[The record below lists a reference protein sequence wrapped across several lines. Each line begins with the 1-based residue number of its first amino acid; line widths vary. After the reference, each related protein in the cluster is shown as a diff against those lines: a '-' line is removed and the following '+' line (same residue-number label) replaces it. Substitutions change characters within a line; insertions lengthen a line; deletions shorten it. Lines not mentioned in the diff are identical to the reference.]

1 MLKVWRED
9 RAATSRRAVM
19 IHKLFSAVL
28 VLMLSIGAAN
38 ADDRDKSATD
48 ATFKSL
54 DRDTDQR
61 LSKTEAAGDKML
73 TEHFAAVDADSD
85 GYLTKREYS
94 AHMKS
99 MKSDAPKKD
108 Y

>member
-1 MLKVWRED
+1 MTQRLIAV
-9 RAATSRRAVM
+9 AVATV
-19 IHKLFSAVL
+19 
-28 VLMLSIGAAN
+28 LSIGLAM
-38 ADDRDKSATD
+38 ADDKSMKSTD

-73 TEHFAAVDADSD
+73 TEHFSAVDADSD
-85 GYLTKREYS
+85 GYLSKGEVT
-94 AHMKS
+94 AHVKDMEASK
-99 MKSDAPKKD
+99 AKKD

>member
-1 MLKVWRED
+1 MTHRFIAV
-9 RAATSRRAVM
+9 AVATV
-19 IHKLFSAVL
+19 
-28 VLMLSIGAAN
+28 LSIGVAM
-38 ADDRDKSATD
+38 ADDDKSMKSTD

-73 TEHFAAVDADSD
+73 TEHFAAVDADRD
-85 GYLTKREYS
+85 GYLSKSEVT
-94 AHMKS
+94 AHMKEMES
-99 MKSDAPKKD
+99 SKPKKD

>member
-1 MLKVWRED
+1 MTQRLTALAV
-9 RAATSRRAVM
+9 AAV
-19 IHKLFSAVL
+19 
-28 VLMLSIGAAN
+28 LSIGFAVAE
-38 ADDRDKSATD
+38 DDTSMKSAD

-73 TEHFAAVDADSD
+73 TEHFAVVDADRD
-85 GYLTKREYS
+85 GYLSKTEVTTHIKEMEAS
-94 AHMKS
+94 K
-99 MKSDAPKKD
+99 PKKD

>member
-1 MLKVWRED
+1 MTQRLIAV
-9 RAATSRRAVM
+9 AVATV
-19 IHKLFSAVL
+19 
-28 VLMLSIGAAN
+28 LSIGLTV
-38 ADDRDKSATD
+38 ADDDKSMKSTD

-73 TEHFAAVDADSD
+73 TEHFAVVDADRD
-85 GYLTKREYS
+85 GYLSKGEVT
-94 AHMKS
+94 AHVKDMESSK
-99 MKSDAPKKD
+99 PKKD

>member
-1 MLKVWRED
+1 MMQRLIAV
-9 RAATSRRAVM
+9 AVATV
-19 IHKLFSAVL
+19 
-28 VLMLSIGAAN
+28 LSIGLAV
-38 ADDRDKSATD
+38 ADDDKSKSTD

-73 TEHFAAVDADSD
+73 SEHFAAVDVDRD
-85 GYLTKREYS
+85 GYLS
-94 AHMKS
+94 KS
-99 MKSDAPKKD
+99 EVTSHVKEMEASKPKKD

>member
-1 MLKVWRED
+1 M
-9 RAATSRRAVM
+9 M
-19 IHKLFSAVL
+19 HKLIALAVAS
-28 VLMLSIGAAN
+28 VLSVGVAI
-38 ADDRDKSATD
+38 ADDDKSMKSTD

-73 TEHFAAVDADSD
+73 NEHFSAVDADSD
-85 GYLTKREYS
+85 GYLSKREVT
-94 AHMKS
+94 AHMKD
-99 MKSDAPKKD
+99 MQQDKPKKD

>member
-1 MLKVWRED
+1 MTQRLIAV
-9 RAATSRRAVM
+9 ALATV
-19 IHKLFSAVL
+19 
-28 VLMLSIGAAN
+28 LSIGLAT
-38 ADDRDKSATD
+38 ADGDKSMKSTD

-85 GYLTKREYS
+85 GYLSKVEVT
-94 AHMKS
+94 AHMKDMEAS
-99 MKSDAPKKD
+99 KPKKD

>member
-1 MLKVWRED
+1 MTRKLIAVTV
-9 RAATSRRAVM
+9 ATV
-19 IHKLFSAVL
+19 
-28 VLMLSIGAAN
+28 LSIGLAV
-38 ADDRDKSATD
+38 ADDDKSMKSTD

-73 TEHFAAVDADSD
+73 NEHFAVVDADRD
-85 GYLTKREYS
+85 GYLSKTEIT
-94 AHMKS
+94 AHMKDMES
-99 MKSDAPKKD
+99 SKPKKE

>member
-1 MLKVWRED
+1 MM
-9 RAATSRRAVM
+9 RRLIAVTVA
-19 IHKLFSAVL
+19 AVL
-28 VLMLSIGAAN
+28 STGLAV
-38 ADDRDKSATD
+38 ADDDKSTD

-85 GYLTKREYS
+85 GYLSKVEVT
-94 AHMKS
+94 AHMKDMEAS
-99 MKSDAPKKD
+99 KPKQD

>member
-1 MLKVWRED
+1 MTQRLIAV
-9 RAATSRRAVM
+9 AVATV
-19 IHKLFSAVL
+19 
-28 VLMLSIGAAN
+28 LSIGLAM
-38 ADDRDKSATD
+38 ADDDKSMKSTD

-73 TEHFAAVDADSD
+73 TEHFSAVDADSD
-85 GYLTKREYS
+85 GYLSKGEVT
-94 AHMKS
+94 AHVKDMEASK
-99 MKSDAPKKD
+99 AKKD